1 MTDGKITVEEFR
13 ELMRKGTAIEMCSD
27 LLEALDRFSQEAIK
41 ITMEINTKYNTP
53 ERIRELFSQLTASKI
68 GENFRMFP
76 PFYTE
81 CGKNLKIGNNVFI
94 NANCRFQ
101 DNGGIDI
108 GEDTMIGQNVT
119 IVTLNHDINPKTR
132 KNTTPQ
138 PVKVGKNVWIGADCT
153 ILPGVAIEDNAIVG
167 AGSVVTKSVS
177 KNTVV
182 AGNPAKLIRR
192 IEE

>member
-13 ELMRKGTAIEMCSD
+13 ELMRKGTAIEMGSD

-138 PVKVGKNVWIGADCT
+138 PVKIGKNG
-153 ILPGVAIEDNAIVG
+153 GIV
-167 AGSVVTKSVS
+167 KCCVS
-177 KNTVV
+177 Y
-182 AGNPAKLIRR
+182 LITS
-192 IEE
+192 

>member
-13 ELMRKGTAIEMCSD
+13 ELMRKGTAIEMGSD

-138 PVKVGKNVWIGADCT
+138 PVKIGKNVWIGADCT
-153 ILPGVAIEDNAIVG
+153 ILPGVTIEDNAIVG